1 MILLSLITSW
11 VQAQNVSVT
20 NLERNNS
27 FLRFNTDWQN
37 IQNGEKLKFHVEY
50 RACAD
55 DPNSPNFWNRADLN
69 SDQSNFANASASLQV
84 ESTITGNDAHIL
96 STPGSA
102 SSVSQQVI
110 IRTADIFDA
119 NTKYEVRVIAE
130 VLKAPSPE
138 VTLAINNAQDGN
150 FFVTTTTLLNSQ
162 AFTGEAVAEYKASL
176 VDASGNV
183 TPYFHIKF
191 PYSNNK
197 DLKGLTNPVTGL
209 TATNA
214 TADYEIVSG
223 NQADWEAF
231 RDAIVAS
238 GDGTNGTY
246 TFDKESWADAT
257 DHYHEITRDADGEGN
272 ARQIQLEYAIDTKK
286 VDDTMGY
293 VTDIY
298 SNMITPHNAND
309 AFSNHLYKGISFFRA
324 KTRLVSHIVYDKIE
338 VTGSGTSAADPATVT
353 TAHSE
358 TDISLDYRNLGSG
371 AYKDQFGEQSVEGHI
386 TVNSLVMPFK
396 GKSRD
401 RHGQNIGTG
410 YFHVFG
416 GVVDKVDA
424 NQFRFNMRILV
435 GSNYDGQESMTFNLD
450 GQAQTIND
458 FVQRVSTGDD
468 INVLLN
474 LTSNKMYTVDY
485 SLTSKN
491 GTTVTG
497 EFRILKV
504 NKF

>member
-1 MILLSLITSW
+1 MILLSLVTSW
-11 VQAQNVSVT
+11 LQAQNVSVT

-162 AFTGEAVAEYKASL
+162 AFTGEAVAEYKANL

-214 TADYEIVSG
+214 AADYEIVSG

-231 RDAIVAS
+231 RDAIVTS

-272 ARQIQLEYAIDTKK
+272 ARQIELEYAIDTKK
-286 VDDTMGY
+286 ADDTMGY
-293 VTDIY
+293 VQDIY
-298 SNMITPHNAND
+298 TSSSQIGNSIATIFHDINKGITFMPDRTRLSNFVENANVTLTN
-309 AFSNHLYKGISFFRA
+309 ASNQNNPPTF
-324 KTRLVSHIVYDKIE
+324 
-338 VTGSGTSAADPATVT
+338 
-353 TAHSE
+353 
-358 TDISLDYRNLGSG
+358 
-371 AYKDQFGEQSVEGHI
+371 SVESDREIRYNVARYTNESGLQAVEGRI
-386 TVNSLVMPFK
+386 RINNFEMPFQASSRGRNGGNTRVFLYAGNMTVNRISNNQYNFTVYLTV
-396 GKSRD
+396 
-401 RHGQNIGTG
+401 GTD
-410 YFHVFG
+410 F
-416 GVVDKVDA
+416 
-424 NQFRFNMRILV
+424 
-435 GSNYDGQESMTFNLD
+435 SGQESFEVSID
-450 GQAQTIND
+450 GQPQIINGFTKVANFGS
-458 FVQRVSTGDD
+458 FVNTDV
-468 INVLLN
+468 N
-474 LTSNKMYTVDY
+474 LPTNKIYTVNTT
-485 SLTSKN
+485 LTAQN
-491 GTTVTG
+491 GESESSMCV
-497 EFRILKV
+497 ILKV